1 MSNRTIFRSLILI
14 VLFAFPLLCFAEY
27 KVVVKK
33 NGKIIE
39 GKLVAEDETSVT
51 IISAGARLQYRKDTL
66 DLERM
71 KQLNADYLSKD
82 DVRTMDRPKPESDTK
97 PPVESS
103 ALADVAKQNR
113 NAQTTP
119 QSSSS
124 DPTEQAFEAWISAL
138 QEKDQVTASQETQIE
153 LSKAKKAQSHY
164 RSKGSKHLSSND
176 ERLMLEQLV
185 KALDARYRKQLEE
198 GAPDDKV
205 AATKKKMEDAKKQLE
220 KLQ

>member
-1 MSNRTIFRSLILI
+1 MLNRTISRSLILI
-14 VLFAFPLLCFAEY
+14 LLLAIPLLCFAEF

-51 IISAGARLQYRKDTL
+51 IISSGARLLYKKETL

-82 DVRTMDRPKPESDTK
+82 DVRTMDRPGPATSKRTGTEP
-97 PPVESS
+97 S

-113 NAQTTP
+113 NAQTASQP
-119 QSSSS
+119 PSS
-124 DPTEQAFEAWISAL
+124 DPTEQAFDAWISAL
-138 QEKDQVTASQETQIE
+138 HDKNQVSPSQETQIE
-153 LSKAKKAQSHY
+153 LSKAKKALSHY
-164 RSKGSKHLSSND
+164 RSKGTKQLSNND

-185 KALDARYRKQLEE
+185 KAWDAKYRKELEA
-198 GAPDDKV
+198 GAPDDKL
-205 AATKKKMEDAKKQLE
+205 AATKKKIADAKEKLE